1 MAEQNEIKALQ
12 AGISSSFR
20 DTMTKIVPSFLQQQ
34 LNNSHQKA
42 LQDDR
47 IEAQANQN
55 LIATEL
61 KMVESVLQLSDN
73 PKQVSE
79 YMTQLLPQLKTNE
92 AMTYVNSQVPG
103 LNAQGK
109 VQDDLINE
117 RTIYQ
122 GLLDSSATSKE
133 LEASRRRMN
142 NIALGDKY
150 LTAQQASYITNDE
163 RTRYYARKGIIDS
176 LNIDGLFDKIVNDDS
191 FQIAMKN
198 PAITLDQL
206 MRSMQINIQNEY
218 RDKLTPSD
226 LTSVIQSYQRF
237 RENKQMGRLTP
248 ELIGEVAEID
258 TQIENMIDMFQEM
271 TKAQLGLVKPDEDDG
286 NDNQTDFSLP
296 SLLKENP
303 ALYKLSEA
311 MAIDAGVDFNK
322 STQKGISKLSNA
334 IISGQIPIEKAVEDY
349 NLSPDEANQLLKDA
363 EKFIK
368 IFKEETVLSEEKPDS
383 SLVSPLT
390 TPDSTLVT
398 PDSSLISPDSLT
410 TTQSDSLELEN
421 VPLDPTSSEIEENFK
436 DPKMTAA
443 LSRAESGKQ
452 VIDFVSEVV
461 GDIADATNIV
471 NTPEYLQ
478 NLEKAKNMIK
488 TGQYSNVGIANVSA
502 FASNSALLVI
512 NGMQQ
517 LAKSLE
523 PGEKLS
529 NFNLPNFI
537 SQLLGQNK

>member
-1 MAEQNEIKALQ
+1 
-12 AGISSSFR
+12 
-20 DTMTKIVPSFLQQQ
+20 
-34 LNNSHQKA
+34 
-42 LQDDR
+42 
-47 IEAQANQN
+47 
-55 LIATEL
+55 
-61 KMVESVLQLSDN
+61 MVESVLQLSDN

-258 TQIENMIDMFQEM
+258 TQIENMIDMFQKM